1 MSKAE
6 KRMKAKFAGKCRE
19 CGEPIHEDD
28 DIYWSQAGG
37 ARHAP
42 DCGYDDY
49 RGETAHIEAAE
60 DRRDVMAIRQFNIGD
75 RVQQPTEPDE
85 PECMNGPDGCQGA
98 TEYRAPLS
106 GTGKSFARCD
116 AHWEARL
123 EAQQGINERYPQQQP
138 ADFDPSY
145 AGESWD
151 ET

>member
-1 MSKAE
+1 MSKIATINADLDGFIWVRDTDGNLCGPYDTEAE
-6 KRMKAKFAGKCRE
+6 ARADFRPGQPAVPMDPVSPFSPE
-19 CGEPIHEDD
+19 QVSPDP
-28 DIYWSQAGG
+28 WS
-37 ARHAP
+37 
-42 DCGYDDY
+42 
-49 RGETAHIEAAE
+49 
-60 DRRDVMAIRQFNIGD
+60 
-75 RVQQPTEPDE
+75 QPTEPDE